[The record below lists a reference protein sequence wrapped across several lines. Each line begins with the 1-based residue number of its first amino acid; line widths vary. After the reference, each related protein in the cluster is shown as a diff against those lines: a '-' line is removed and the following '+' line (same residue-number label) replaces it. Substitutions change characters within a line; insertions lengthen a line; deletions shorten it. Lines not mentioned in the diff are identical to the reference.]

1 MTLTEAALA
10 ALIAKAFVRHG
21 MSDGNAALVAS
32 IVAAAERD
40 GAASHG
46 LLRMDGYVASLQ
58 SGWVDGVAEPVVRQA
73 APAVVTVDARNGFA
87 QVALAAARDMALATV
102 RDMGIASVCI
112 HDSHHF
118 AALWPDVEPFAE
130 QGLVALTAVNAR
142 SRMIVWD
149 ARRPVLGTNPMAF
162 ACPRAGGPPV
172 VWDQASSLRAQ
183 GELLLA
189 RKAGRAVPVGAGLD
203 AAGAPTTD
211 PAAILD
217 GGALLPFGGH
227 KGGNL
232 AFMVEVLAAALTGG
246 QFGFEDQPA
255 GHPGAQTSRAGQ
267 FLLLIDP
274 ARSAGAGFGARIAA
288 LAERFRSAWSARL
301 PGDARQLRRAHAAL
315 HGITLA
321 GEAYEH
327 LAMLAGAA
335 PPSKEPPNPEP
346 EVP

>member
-10 ALIAKAFVRHG
+10 ALIAKAFTRHG
-21 MSDGNAALVAS
+21 MSDGNAVLVAG

-46 LLRMDGYVASLQ
+46 LLRMDGYIASLR
-58 SGWVDGVAEPVVRQA
+58 SGWVDGAAVPIVRQA

-87 QVALAAARDMALATV
+87 QVALAAAREAALATV
-102 RDMGIASVCI
+102 RAMGVASVCI

-130 QGLVALTAVNAR
+130 MGLVALTAVNAR
-142 SRMIVWD
+142 SRMMVWD
-149 ARRPVLGTNPMAF
+149 ARRPVLGTNPLAF
-162 ACPRAGGPPV
+162 ACPRADGPPL

-189 RKAGRAVPVGAGLD
+189 RKAGRPVPAGAGLD
-203 AAGAPTTD
+203 AAGEPTTD

-227 KGGNL
+227 KGANL

-246 QFGFEDQPA
+246 QFGFEDEPA

-274 ARSAGAGFGARIAA
+274 ARSAGSGFGARIAA
-288 LAERFRSAWSARL
+288 LAERFRAAGSARL
-301 PGDARQLRRAHAAL
+301 PGDARHSHRAHAAL
-315 HGITLA
+315 HGIMLTRD
-321 GEAYEH
+321 AYEH
-327 LAMLAGAA
+327 LARLAGQAA
-335 PPSKEPPNPEP
+335 PNPETEHP
-346 EVP
+346 